1 MEDRIVEYLCSQP
14 ITDVSGNPTDQME
27 YHQVDQRE
35 YDKDYCLIPSELFAF
50 IQDTQPKEW
59 EKLIAGKNGNVED
72 VKRSILDRIKSE
84 MHAALQAAN
93 ENHALNNFGTPE
105 GTLSLI
111 RRENPI
117 DIGCGAKVKLAYFR
131 PANNKTPEHEAAYR
145 ANRLAVVRQLQYS
158 KKNTNEIDL
167 TIFLNGLPVATLEL
181 KNALTG
187 QTHHNAIKQYITDRN
202 PKGED
207 FLTFKRCLVHFAVG
221 TEQAYMTTRLAG
233 SETRFFPFNMTLNNE
248 GVESKSGYRTSY
260 IWEDVLRRDNLL
272 DLLQNFITVQ
282 VSAEKYYNEKKRSF
296 DTKVQEALIFPRYH
310 QRRAVHRLI
319 DDIENK
325 GAGHRYLIQHSAG
338 SGKSNTITWLAFRLS
353 NFYQHYNDDKALFDS
368 VLVVTDRKVLNE
380 QIHRNLRQFSLT
392 EGEVAFIGDGSNAA
406 GHDSKA
412 LKEAIEQRRRII
424 VTTIQKFPH
433 ISEEIALYP
442 GRKYAVIIDEAH
454 SSQSGSDARHMRKAL
469 SLEEAE
475 KEDRE
480 DENKNDEE
488 GKLNAAIE
496 ENMRRMGNKTNV
508 SFFAFTATPKAKT
521 IELFCERE
529 NGQKEP
535 FDSYTMEEAIKEGYI
550 LDVLKNYMSFA
561 RYYKLVRNEKFKDKE
576 YDKKRTVKLL
586 TSYVDLQDS
595 AIEKKARIMIEH
607 FVSQTQ
613 NELNGKARAML
624 VTRSRLHAV
633 RFKLKFDSIM
643 QEMHLPYKALVAFS
657 GTVNDAETNQE
668 YTEAGMNGLSGNI
681 SIPQALKMPQF
692 RILIVANK
700 YQTGF
705 DEPLLHTMFV
715 DKRLGSAS
723 AVQTL
728 SRLNRNKH
736 GKTTMILDFV
746 NDPED
751 IRADFQEYYN
761 RNKMMEED
769 ETDPNSL
776 YDVKSRLL
784 GYNAFTQEEIDE
796 FSKYF
801 FRDKNDK
808 EREKI
813 NIVLDRVC
821 DRAIRQ
827 MDADALDEF
836 RKTCRSFSKLYTF
849 VSQIITFIDAEL
861 EKLSAF
867 ALALSKKLPYQK
879 AKLPYDVLK
888 ESSLE
893 SIKIKYLGKKSLEL
907 ESGDNMMKGMRPGLV
922 TPPPE
927 EETDLLSNIIKV
939 LNETYGINLTEED
952 RVDLQR
958 MKERITS
965 NEDLMAFFNANNSRD
980 DVKNKFDDEIDTE
993 LLNFINGKLELYNKL
1008 TEDHVNDT
1016 FKRVWF
1022 NDLYDARVR
1031 GLR

>member
-1 MEDRIVEYLCSQP
+1 
-14 ITDVSGNPTDQME
+14 
-27 YHQVDQRE
+27 
-35 YDKDYCLIPSELFAF
+35 
-50 IQDTQPKEW
+50 
-59 EKLIAGKNGNVED
+59 
-72 VKRSILDRIKSE
+72 
-84 MHAALQAAN
+84 
-93 ENHALNNFGTPE
+93 
-105 GTLSLI
+105 
-111 RRENPI
+111 
-117 DIGCGAKVKLAYFR
+117 
-131 PANNKTPEHEAAYR
+131 
-145 ANRLAVVRQLQYS
+145 
-158 KKNTNEIDL
+158 
-167 TIFLNGLPVATLEL
+167 
-181 KNALTG
+181 
-187 QTHHNAIKQYITDRN
+187 
-202 PKGED
+202 
-207 FLTFKRCLVHFAVG
+207 
-221 TEQAYMTTRLAG
+221 
-233 SETRFFPFNMTLNNE
+233 
-248 GVESKSGYRTSY
+248 
-260 IWEDVLRRDNLL
+260 
-272 DLLQNFITVQ
+272 
-282 VSAEKYYNEKKRSF
+282 
-296 DTKVQEALIFPRYH
+296 
-310 QRRAVHRLI
+310 
-319 DDIENK
+319 
-325 GAGHRYLIQHSAG
+325 
-338 SGKSNTITWLAFRLS
+338 
-353 NFYQHYNDDKALFDS
+353 
-368 VLVVTDRKVLNE
+368 
-380 QIHRNLRQFSLT
+380 
-392 EGEVAFIGDGSNAA
+392 
-406 GHDSKA
+406 
-412 LKEAIEQRRRII
+412 
-424 VTTIQKFPH
+424 
-433 ISEEIALYP
+433 
-442 GRKYAVIIDEAH
+442 
-454 SSQSGSDARHMRKAL
+454 
-469 SLEEAE
+469 
-475 KEDRE
+475 
-480 DENKNDEE
+480 
-488 GKLNAAIE
+488 
-496 ENMRRMGNKTNV
+496 
-508 SFFAFTATPKAKT
+508 
-521 IELFCERE
+521 
-529 NGQKEP
+529 
-535 FDSYTMEEAIKEGYI
+535 
-550 LDVLKNYMSFA
+550 
-561 RYYKLVRNEKFKDKE
+561 
-576 YDKKRTVKLL
+576 
-586 TSYVDLQDS
+586 
-595 AIEKKARIMIEH
+595 
-607 FVSQTQ
+607 
-613 NELNGKARAML
+613 
-624 VTRSRLHAV
+624 
-633 RFKLKFDSIM
+633 
-643 QEMHLPYKALVAFS
+643 
-657 GTVNDAETNQE
+657 
-668 YTEAGMNGLSGNI
+668 
-681 SIPQALKMPQF
+681 
-692 RILIVANK
+692 
-700 YQTGF
+700 
-705 DEPLLHTMFV
+705 MFV